1 MQEEGKALDNAG
13 EINEQEDMQK
23 LYPNI
28 KPEDFEEIDEVF
40 EFIDKDRDG

>member
-1 MQEEGKALDNAG
+1 MADIDKSL
-13 EINEQEDMQK
+13 
-23 LYPNI
+23 PNI